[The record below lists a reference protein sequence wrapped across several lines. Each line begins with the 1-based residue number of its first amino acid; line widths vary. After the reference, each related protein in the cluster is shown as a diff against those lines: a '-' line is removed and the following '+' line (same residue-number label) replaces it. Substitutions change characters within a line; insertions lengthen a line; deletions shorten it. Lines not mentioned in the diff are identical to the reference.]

1 MINNLKNQGVN
12 AKLLEKVEK
21 EVSNFNIDSEYT
33 YRIPNNEIVYM
44 GKDIWEQAI
53 TAILQGQN
61 LLLVGPKSTGKN
73 LLANNLASLFNRPS
87 FNVSLNI
94 NTDESQ
100 LIGSDTF
107 IDNKVTFR
115 DGPISLAS
123 RIGGFVILDE
133 INMAK
138 NEALSILHSTL
149 DDRRIIDIP
158 GYDLI
163 EISPHTRFIGTMNY
177 GYLGTRDLNE
187 ALVSRFMILELPSIS
202 DEHLSSLIEINYPNI
217 SEEYKNRFTKLFRDI
232 ETKVTNSE
240 ISSKCLDLRGLIS
253 AIGSI
258 ELGLA
263 PVKAIEMGIV
273 NKTFDDFERKLVM
286 DIVLANF
293 TKNDTGD
300 QVFNG

>member
-107 IDNKVTFR
+107 IDNQVTFR

>member
-293 TKNDTGD
+293 SKNDTRD

>member
-293 TKNDTGD
+293 SKNDTGD

>member
-115 DGPISLAS
+115 YGPISLAS

-293 TKNDTGD
+293 SKNDTGD

>member
-107 IDNKVTFR
+107 IDNQVTFR

-293 TKNDTGD
+293 SKNDTGD

>member
-61 LLLVGPKSTGKN
+61 LLLVGTKSTGKN

-293 TKNDTGD
+293 SKNDTGD